1 MASIHSCT
9 DISDAVELE
18 PSVGL
23 YLKPICRANITL
35 LLPASLAKHCISV
48 SNWELQ
54 EKLRE
59 VARPITLVSLRVS
72 KTTMDIV
79 RFEAE
84 LSNRQDLKLLIER
97 MDTAIKLQGWPESAR
112 VRCGEAK
119 LVFPSRHDWEAFFRD
134 AKGLDEMRPG
144 ERPDTLHIKG
154 LPIKWFAERE
164 TSSGSSDIHP
174 SLTVLHRVFRA
185 IADVRCV
192 DIPILDHRDRE
203 KLKSGE
209 DSFGKIGSCDLVFDA
224 YVQYREYVGF
234 VKAMDALRGMK
245 LLYRPPLRGD
255 RSDTASSALTANIIV
270 DFDKTGHLSDAKIRA
285 RSMQNAKTKKNLLN
299 VIRKEQLKRKMREEK
314 EALKKN
320 KLESDER
327 QLREEARRLCKRLI
341 QLVAKD
347 YESSAASVR
356 APSAKELL
364 LMQEQQLRER
374 LLRKMHEK
382 KGKMASVVRPIE
394 S

>member
-9 DISDAVELE
+9 DLSDAVELE

-54 EKLRE
+54 ERIRE
-59 VARPITLVSLRVS
+59 VARPICLVSLRVS

-84 LSNRQDLKLLIER
+84 LANRQDLKQLIER

-119 LVFPSRHDWEAFFRD
+119 LTFPSRHDWEAFFRD

-154 LPIKWFAERE
+154 LPIRWFAEPNV
-164 TSSGSSDIHP
+164 SGGNSELQP
-174 SLTVLHRVFRA
+174 SLTVLHRAFRA

-192 DIPILDHRDRE
+192 DIPILDRRDRE
-203 KLKSGE
+203 KLKPGS
-209 DSFGKIGSCDLVFDA
+209 DSFGKMGSCDLVFDA

-245 LLYRPPLRGD
+245 LLYRPPLRGE
-255 RSDTASSALTANIIV
+255 RNDTNSSAFTSSIIV
-270 DFDKTGHLSDAKIRA
+270 DFDRSGHLSDAKIRA
-285 RSMQNAKTKKNLLN
+285 RSMQNAKAKKLLLN

-320 KLESDER
+320 KLESDQR
-327 QLREEARRLCKRLI
+327 QVRREARKLCKKLI
-341 QLVAKD
+341 HLVA
-347 YESSAASVR
+347 VR
-356 APSAKELL
+356 TEIFYI
-364 LMQEQQLRER
+364 
-374 LLRKMHEK
+374 HY
-382 KGKMASVVRPIE
+382 
-394 S
+394 